1 MQGIVK
7 WFNNERGFGF
17 INIENEKKDIFVH
30 YSQIISLGYK
40 TLKSGEKV
48 EFELLNSEK
57 GPQAINVS
65 RLSKGN

>member
-40 TLKSGEKV
+40 KLKSGEKV
-48 EFELLNSEK
+48 EFELLNTEK

-65 RLSKGN
+65 KLK